1 MSTTLN
7 IKLRQPEAKKYRVV
21 VGAGLLKTLPEM
33 LEGLPPFNGK
43 KAARYVIITDD
54 TVKKIAGDRLLE
66 SLQRAGL
73 RADLLAFP
81 AGEKNKNEATHRKL
95 THRMLAE
102 KCGRDTLVLA
112 LGGGVVGDMAGYVA
126 ATYMRGV
133 PYVQIP
139 TSFLAMVDS
148 SVGGKVGVD
157 TPYGKNLV
165 GAFWHPQAV
174 IADIDCLKNLP
185 REQLVNGLMES
196 VKIFL
201 TYDKAMFEFTRKNWN
216 DILAELQNRA
226 PSARAKRG
234 KFGSRGSQTDRYK
247 KRSEAIIARSIELKI
262 GVVTRDEFEANERMV
277 VNWGH
282 TIGHAVEHLSRFR
295 LLHGYS
301 VALGMLV
308 ESKIAEL
315 LGVLSSKD
323 FLTIR
328 ESMRQFGIDEREL
341 GKFSPDA
348 ILKQTLIDKKS
359 ANGKV
364 KYVLL
369 EKIGKVKVRTRGPDK
384 GMFGHEVDSATVREA
399 LSFLR
404 QGKILKK

>member
-7 IKLRQPEAKKYRVV
+7 IELRQPEAKKYRVV
-21 VGAGLLKTLPEM
+21 VGPGLLKTLPEM

-43 KAARYVIITDD
+43 KPARTVIITDD
-54 TVKKIAGDRLLE
+54 TVKKIVGDRLLE
-66 SLQRAGL
+66 SLKRAGL
-73 RADLLAFP
+73 KADLFAFP
-81 AGEKNKNEATHRKL
+81 AGEKNKNETTHRKL
-95 THRMLAE
+95 THRMLAK
-102 KCGRDTLVLA
+102 KCGRDTMVLA

-139 TSFLAMVDS
+139 TTFLAMVDS

-165 GAFWHPQAV
+165 GAFWHPEGV
-174 IADIDCLKNLP
+174 IADIDLLKNLP

-201 TYDKAMFEFTRKNWN
+201 TYDKTMFEYTRKNWD

-226 PSARAKRG
+226 LGARAKRG
-234 KFGSRGSQTDRYK
+234 KFGSRGPQTDRYK

-262 GVVTRDEFEANERMV
+262 GVVTRDERESNERMV

-295 LLHGYS
+295 LPHGYS
-301 VALGMLV
+301 VALGILV
-308 ESKIAEL
+308 ESKISQL
-315 LGVLSSKD
+315 LGILSEKD
-323 FLTIR
+323 FLAIR

-348 ILKQTLIDKKS
+348 VLKQTLIDKKS
-359 ANGKV
+359 ADGKV

-369 EKIGKVKVRTRGPDK
+369 ERIGKVKMGTEGL
-384 GMFGHEVDSATVREA
+384 FGHAVDQKTVRSA
-399 LSFLR
+399 LMFFQPAKNS
-404 QGKILKK
+404 KKYKF

>member
-1 MSTTLN
+1 MPTTLN
-7 IKLRQPEAKKYRVV
+7 ITLRQPEAKKYRVV
-21 VGAGLLKTLPEM
+21 VGPGLLKTLPKILRE
-33 LEGLPPFNGK
+33 LRPFNGK
-43 KAARYVIITDD
+43 KASRYVIITDD
-54 TVKKIAGDRLLE
+54 VVKKIAGDRLLR
-66 SLQRAGL
+66 SLKRAGL
-73 RADLLAFP
+73 KADLFTFP
-81 AGEKNKNEATHRKL
+81 AGEKNKNEATHQKL
-95 THRMLAE
+95 THAMLAAQ
-102 KCGRDTLVLA
+102 CGRDTMVLA

-201 TYDKAMFEFTRKNWN
+201 TYDKAMFEFTRKNWSK
-216 DILAELQNRA
+216 ILRVRGAGA
-226 PSARAKRG
+226 KSAAAMLRK
-234 KFGSRGSQTDRYK
+234 
-247 KRSEAIIARSIELKI
+247 IIARSIELKI

-282 TIGHAVEHLSRFR
+282 TIGHAIEHVSRFR
-295 LLHGYS
+295 LLHGFS
-301 VALGMLV
+301 VALGILV

-315 LGVLSSKD
+315 LGVLSGKD
-323 FLTIR
+323 FKTVR
-328 ESMRQFGIDEREL
+328 EAMKQFGINEREL
-341 GKFSPDA
+341 QKFPVET
-348 ILKQTLIDKKS
+348 ILKQTMIDKKS

-369 EKIGKVKVRTRGPDK
+369 ERVGKVKMGTEGLNK

-399 LSFLR
+399 LSFFG
-404 QGKILKK
+404 QDKILRK

>member
-1 MSTTLN
+1 MFTTLN
-7 IKLRQPEAKKYRVV
+7 IKLRQPEAKKYRAV
-21 VGAGLLKTLPEM
+21 VGPGLLKTMPGILH
-33 LEGLPPFNGK
+33 GLPPFNGK
-43 KAARYVIITDD
+43 TAARYVIITDD
-54 TVKKIAGDRLLE
+54 TVKKIAGDRLLKTLKE
-66 SLQRAGL
+66 AGL
-73 RADLLAFP
+73 KADLLTFP
-81 AGEKNKNEATHRKL
+81 GGEKNKTEAVHQKL
-95 THRMLAE
+95 THAMLAAQ
-102 KCGRDTLVLA
+102 CGRDTMVLA
-112 LGGGVVGDMAGYVA
+112 LGGGVVGDLAGYVA

-201 TYDKAMFEFTRKNWN
+201 TYDKAMFEYTRKNWN
-216 DILAELQNRA
+216 DILAELQNR
-226 PSARAKRG
+226 G
-234 KFGSRGSQTDRYK
+234 KFGSRESQTDRYK

-301 VALGMLV
+301 VALGILV

-315 LGVLSSKD
+315 LGVLSGKD
-323 FLTIR
+323 FKTVR
-328 ESMRQFGIDEREL
+328 ESMKQFGIDEREL

-369 EKIGKVKVRTRGPDK
+369 QKIGGVKKDARGQ
-384 GMFGHEVDSATVREA
+384 FGHEVDQKTVVKA
-399 LSFLR
+399 LNFFK
-404 QGKILKK
+404 Q

>member
-7 IKLRQPEAKKYRVV
+7 ITLRQPEAKKYRVV
-21 VGAGLLKTLPEM
+21 VGPGLLKTLPKILRE
-33 LEGLPPFNGK
+33 LRPFNGK
-43 KAARYVIITDD
+43 KASRYVIITDD
-54 TVKKIAGDRLLE
+54 TVKKIAGDRLLR
-66 SLQRAGL
+66 SLKRAGL
-73 RADLLAFP
+73 KADLFTFP
-81 AGEKNKNEATHRKL
+81 AGEKNKNEATHQKL
-95 THRMLAE
+95 THAMLAAQ
-102 KCGRDTLVLA
+102 CGRDTMVLA

-126 ATYMRGV
+126 ATYMRGI

-165 GAFWHPQAV
+165 GAFWHPRAV

-196 VKIFL
+196 AKIFL
-201 TYDKAMFEFTRKNWN
+201 TYDKAMFEFTQKNWARVLKKN
-216 DILAELQNRA
+216 SAALQ
-226 PSARAKRG
+226 K
-234 KFGSRGSQTDRYK
+234 
-247 KRSEAIIARSIELKI
+247 IIARSVELKI
-262 GVVTRDEFEANERMV
+262 GVVTRDEREANERMV

-315 LGVLSSKD
+315 LGVLSGKD
-323 FLTIR
+323 FRTIR
-328 ESMRQFGIDEREL
+328 ESIRRFGIDEREL

-348 ILKQTLIDKKS
+348 ILKQTIIDKKS

-369 EKIGKVKVRTRGPDK
+369 KRVGKVKMGTEGLNK
-384 GMFGHEVDSATVREA
+384 GMFGHEVDASTVREA
-399 LSFLR
+399 LMFFQSS
-404 QGKILKK
+404 INSKKTKF